1 MLANTVVVF
10 LVHITLMAADLATD
24 TTITSFADNTRLMR
38 GILEEQDCAALQL
51 DLEAVYSWAD
61 RVD

>member
-51 DLEAVYSWAD
+51 DLEAV
-61 RVD
+61 